1 MGIGCDHSR
10 ELLWKVVGDMP
21 VEGSKDNFLG
31 ARPYISTSMPCN
43 LTHESNDTYSRRE
56 TEGNKE
62 ELKSK
67 AAFYKHKIYLE
78 LSFLLSKKSICILQS
93 AS

>member
-1 MGIGCDHSR
+1 MGVGCDHSW
-10 ELLWKVVGDMP
+10 EMLWKVVGDMP
-21 VEGSKDNFLG
+21 VEGSKDSFLE
-31 ARPYISTSMPCN
+31 ARAYISTSMPCN

-62 ELKSK
+62 ELKSQ
-67 AAFYKHKIYLE
+67 AAFYKHKMYLE
-78 LSFLLSKKSICILQS
+78 LSFLLSKKTMCILQS